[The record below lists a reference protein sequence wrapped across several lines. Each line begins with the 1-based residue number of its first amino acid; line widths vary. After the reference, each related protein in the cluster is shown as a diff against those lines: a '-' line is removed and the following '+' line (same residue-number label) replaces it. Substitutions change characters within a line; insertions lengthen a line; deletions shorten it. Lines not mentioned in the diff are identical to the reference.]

1 MPSPGLG
8 GGCLPKVQQERPG
21 CSNDFLDGVSGE
33 PRLCVHT
40 HTHTL
45 SAWPRGRA
53 AAPQSPLPG
62 GPGQLS
68 VASSCS
74 PQHSYTHADLTCS
87 GPLAAG
93 GRGAHQEGCWVPQW
107 GWWTCPGSQ
116 TRGDP
121 QPRIP
126 GSVSGGRGA
135 AGEPKAPVRLAE
147 ARTAAGEAGRTDR
160 GMDRAT
166 CARQVNK

>member
-1 MPSPGLG
+1 MWSGALCRGPESRVGPGETEGTAPGAPASRANALRLHTG
-8 GGCLPKVQQERPG
+8 PRDCPPPCPALDWGGCLPKVQQERPG

-116 TRGDP
+116 NSR
-121 QPRIP
+121 
-126 GSVSGGRGA
+126 
-135 AGEPKAPVRLAE
+135 
-147 ARTAAGEAGRTDR
+147 
-160 GMDRAT
+160 
-166 CARQVNK
+166 